1 LVGFEFPINFVC
13 LWPRGSEFV
22 CVSSLHLAMHVLN
35 PLGPLQCDAVRLTHR
50 NTARSLHS
58 THAVLTVPSLFPC
71 VLLAPQWQLAKRNM
85 KAAVYKRFS
94 YLAGKCF
101 FAWSNYV
108 YMVALGLDRK
118 RWPGPR
124 KYEVCFVTAWGFVG
138 VYPVMRATRVAFDTL
153 CPSWQCGASE
163 IVAESLIWSSVP
175 GVRFILLAVCI
186 WRLCLNDVSRTNIQ

>member
-1 LVGFEFPINFVC
+1 
-13 LWPRGSEFV
+13 
-22 CVSSLHLAMHVLN
+22 
-35 PLGPLQCDAVRLTHR
+35 
-50 NTARSLHS
+50 
-58 THAVLTVPSLFPC
+58 
-71 VLLAPQWQLAKRNM
+71 M

-138 VYPVMRATRVAFDTL
+138 VYPVMRTTRVAFDTP

-163 IVAESLIWSSVP
+163 IVAESLIQSSVP
-175 GVRFILLAVCI
+175 VVRFILLAVCI
-186 WRLCLNDVSRTNIQ
+186 WRLSLNDVSRTNIQ